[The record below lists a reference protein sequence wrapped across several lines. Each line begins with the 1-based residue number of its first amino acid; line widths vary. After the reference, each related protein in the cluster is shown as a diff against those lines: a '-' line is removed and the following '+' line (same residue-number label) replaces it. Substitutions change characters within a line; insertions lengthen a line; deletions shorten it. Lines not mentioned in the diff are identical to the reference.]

1 VTSCTSTFIR
11 GLHIVV
17 SIDGLRPEHDA
28 RRSPATYERILK
40 NIAGHRITVH
50 CTITRPQIQR
60 PGYLADFADFRSN
73 CKQVDSI
80 WFSLFTPQEG
90 EQGPERLTARDR
102 QMVVTDLAQLARNF
116 RKLKCHRPFSTAMPT
131 PQPRLRNVSSR
142 RPRLAFPLTSPL
154 ASLLVSLA
162 DSRFARNVAARLRRT
177 SCDRQASLGWTSSGR
192 EHL

>member
-17 SIDGLRPEHDA
+17 SIDGLQPEHDA

-60 PGYLADFADFRSN
+60 PGYLADFADFKSN

-80 WFSLFTPQEG
+80 GSACL
-90 EQGPERLTARDR
+90 RLKKENKARSG
-102 QMVVTDLAQLARNF
+102 L
-116 RKLKCHRPFSTAMPT
+116 
-131 PQPRLRNVSSR
+131 
-142 RPRLAFPLTSPL
+142 
-154 ASLLVSLA
+154 LLVIV
-162 DSRFARNVAARLRRT
+162 R
-177 SCDRQASLGWTSSGR
+177 W
-192 EHL
+192 